1 MAAHGQCV
9 ETFKSEEVV
18 VGMRMLLLAMSAGML
33 FSVGCGAGEVVPLD
47 IRAAQPPVATK
58 TDRVK
63 VAVGVFEDARP
74 DNEVRADKAR
84 IGIRTHVAGGETFF
98 TIKGGQLGPAVS
110 QVVADYLT
118 ERGLDAWV
126 IKPGD
131 GRTPDVSLTGRVL
144 DLRAH
149 ANSRLGW
156 TELAVRTKIYVEAVN
171 LADQSAVRMTLN
183 GEGQDIKTVFDPP
196 DLERLLNEALNDSLK
211 EFLSDTNISN
221 RMLRLK

>member
-1 MAAHGQCV
+1 MNV
-9 ETFKSEEVV
+9 FKSEEGV
-18 VGMRMLLLAMSAGML
+18 VGNRILSLAV
-33 FSVGCGAGEVVPLD
+33 SVGIFFTIGCGSGEIVPLD

-63 VAVGVFEDARP
+63 VAVSVFEDARP
-74 DNEVRADKAR
+74 DNDVRADKAR
-84 IGIRTHVAGGETFF
+84 IGIRTHLAGGETYF

-118 ERGLDAWV
+118 QRGLDAWV
-126 IKPGD
+126 TKPGD
-131 GRTPDVSLTGRVL
+131 STGRTPDVSLSGRIM

-149 ANSRLGW
+149 ANSRFGW
-156 TELAVRTKIYVEAVN
+156 TELAVRTKLYVEAIN

-183 GEGQDIKTVFDPP
+183 GEGQDIKTVFDEP

-211 EFLSDTNISN
+211 EFLSDTNIAN
-221 RMLRLK
+221 RMMRLK